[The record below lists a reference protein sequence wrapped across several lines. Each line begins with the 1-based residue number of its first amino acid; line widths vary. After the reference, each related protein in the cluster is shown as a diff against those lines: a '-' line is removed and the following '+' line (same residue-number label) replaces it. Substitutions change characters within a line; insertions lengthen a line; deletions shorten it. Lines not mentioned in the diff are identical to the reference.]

1 MNGARTL
8 LVEAQASAD
17 DAIHSVRDLSHLLH
31 PSALD
36 DLGLIVA
43 LESLVSDFRRR
54 HQIAVEFRH
63 SGDDRRLLAETER
76 AAYRIVQETLTNIAR
91 HAKATRGLV
100 HIDVKPSSLTIA
112 IEDDGVGF
120 DVADVE
126 RPGKRRGFGLL
137 SIRERV
143 AGLGGTVDIDSAAGR
158 GSRLHV
164 ALPIVD
170 VPKLDDVDPALALLI
185 ASGDSE
191 VNGG

>member
-1 MNGARTL
+1 
-8 LVEAQASAD
+8 
-17 DAIHSVRDLSHLLH
+17 
-31 PSALD
+31 LD
-36 DLGLIVA
+36 DLGLVVA
-43 LESLVSDFRRR
+43 LESLASDLRRR

-100 HIDVKPSSLTIA
+100 HLDVTPTSLTIT

-164 ALPIVD
+164 VLPIVD
-170 VPKLDDVDPALALLI
+170 VPKLDEVDPALALLI
-185 ASGDSE
+185 GSGDSE